1 MTTHPSIRLYI
12 LIFIT
17 LAALTVIT
25 VAVSY
30 LHLPVAPA
38 IALAILI
45 ATLKAS
51 LVAAY
56 FMHLRFEKVLII
68 WLLGVTVL
76 FMLVLFILPITAFQ
90 GFTPSSHIGNS
101 TSTETH
107 NH

>member
-1 MTTHPSIRLYI
+1 MSTHPSIRLY
-12 LIFIT
+12 LIIF
-17 LAALTVIT
+17 AALAVLTAIT

-56 FMHLRFEKVLII
+56 FMHLRFEKVII
-68 WLLGVTVL
+68 VWLLGVTVL

-90 GFTPSSHIGNS
+90 GFTPSSHIGSS
-101 TSTETH
+101 TPTETH